1 MKVNTKDRIMQAALK
16 LFVENGYQKTSIARI
31 ETEAGLVPRA
41 GAFYRH
47 FDGKQTLL
55 IELAKAYVSETPE
68 DFGLER
74 LADFGDTRSE
84 LVAIALKYEE
94 AMARQK
100 PFARLIEE
108 IRLLDFGAD
117 LQGEIDA
124 DMMVGLVTWL
134 SGKPAAKGLS
144 QKRMAALLINVIG
157 GWIFYIFKV
166 QQDGAEDLLDRDTML
181 DEWATLWASILD
193 SGYDGSTPK

>member
-1 MKVNTKDRIMQAALK
+1 MPQVNTKDRIMQAALK
-16 LFVENGYQKTSIARI
+16 LFLAQGYQKTSIAAI

-47 FDGKQTLL
+47 FDGKQVLL
-55 IELAKAYVSETPE
+55 IEMAKAYVSETPE
-68 DFGLER
+68 DFGLDR

-94 AMARQK
+94 AMIRQK

-108 IRLLDFGAD
+108 IRLLDFGAE
-117 LQGEIDA
+117 LQGELDA
-124 DMMVGLVTWL
+124 DMMVGLVRWI
-134 SGKPAAKGLS
+134 SGKSVAKGLS
-144 QKRMAALLINVIG
+144 EKQLAAMLVNVIG
-157 GWIFYIFKV
+157 GWIFYLFKL
-166 QQDGAEDLLDRDTML
+166 QQDVPAELLDRDTML

-193 SGYDGSTPK
+193 TAR

>member
-1 MKVNTKDRIMQAALK
+1 MQAALK
-16 LFVENGYQKTSIARI
+16 LFMEQGFQKTSIARI

-47 FDGKQTLL
+47 FDGKQALL
-55 IELAKAYVSETPE
+55 IEIAKSYVSETPE
-68 DFGLER
+68 DFGLDR

-94 AMARQK
+94 AMIRQK

-117 LQGEIDA
+117 LQGELDA
-124 DMMVGLVTWL
+124 DMMVGLAAWISAKPVAKDL
-134 SGKPAAKGLS
+134 SEKQL
-144 QKRMAALLINVIG
+144 AALLISVFG
-157 GWIFYIFKV
+157 GWLFYIFKV
-166 QQDGAEDLLDRDTML
+166 QQDAATDLLERDTML
-181 DEWATLWASILD
+181 DEWATRWASILD
-193 SGYDGSTPK
+193 TAR